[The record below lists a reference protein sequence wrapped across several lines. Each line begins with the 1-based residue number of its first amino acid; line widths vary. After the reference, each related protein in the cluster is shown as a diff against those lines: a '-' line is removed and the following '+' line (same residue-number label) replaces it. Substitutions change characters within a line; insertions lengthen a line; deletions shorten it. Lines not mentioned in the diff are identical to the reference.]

1 MQWQQQEY
9 KISTDK
15 TLLDIDVIYHYLSQ
29 EAYWCKGI
37 PQATVQKAIDNSL
50 CFGLYQQ
57 NVQIGFAR
65 MITDHATFAY
75 LSDVFV
81 LPEYRGNGLSKWLM
95 QCIFVHPEL
104 QDLRRIML
112 ATADA
117 HGLYSQFDFQ
127 ALDHPER
134 FMQIVNADI
143 YQIS

>member
-1 MQWQQQEY
+1 M
-9 KISTDK
+9 
-15 TLLDIDVIYHYLSQ
+15 IYQYLSR
-29 EAYWCKGI
+29 EAYWCKGV

-50 CFGLYQQ
+50 CFGLYCHEQ
-57 NVQIGFAR
+57 QIGFAR

-81 LPEYRGNGLSKWLM
+81 LPAHRGHGLSKWLM
-95 QCIFVHPEL
+95 QCIFTHPEL

-117 HGLYSQFDFQ
+117 HGLYSQFGFE

-134 FMQIVNADI
+134 FMQIVNADV
-143 YQIS
+143 YQSEESVN